1 MSTGWQLATLEQ
13 VSTDPIV
20 YGIVQPGEP
29 VPEGVP
35 FVQTRDIGSR
45 LDITKLDRTDPKI
58 AAAYG
63 RSTLRPGDILVALR
77 SDIGSAAVVPIELD
91 GANISRGVARVRIGS
106 ANDSEFVRYALESP
120 AARDSIRM
128 LTSGST
134 LRELSIG
141 ALRQVQIS
149 VPPLP
154 EQRKIVEILCTWDD
168 AIEKASALVAHSESK
183 LSALVS
189 ELFTPSTKHRNLA
202 LSDLVSPVKTKNSAG
217 ATNVLTSSGKRG
229 LVSQADYYNKNV
241 ASADT
246 SGYYL
251 IENGDFAYNR
261 SSSFGYPFG
270 AIKRLDR
277 YQQGLLS
284 TLYLCFRLTNTDDVD
299 SDYLTHFF
307 ESGVLNRQLVA
318 ICQEGAR
325 SHGLL
330 NVTQADFFELVVPVP
345 AIERQQQIARA
356 LNEATKEL
364 ELLEKKRVAL
374 TVQKRGLMQKLL
386 TGEIRVTGDEY
397 ENLGEESSV

>member
-29 VPEGVP
+29 VPAGVP

-149 VPPLP
+149 VPPLA
-154 EQRKIVEILCTWDD
+154 EQRKIAEILRTWDD
-168 AIEKASALVAHSESK
+168 AIDAELRLLKALNHRKTLIREKLFRLSRERGARMVFDDILTESRNPGTTGDTAQKITVKLYGKGAVPKLGRSGSASTRYYRRSAGQLIYSK
-183 LSALVS
+183 LDFLNGAFAVIPQGLDGY
-189 ELFTPSTKHRNLA
+189 ESTL
-202 LSDLVSPVKTKNSAG
+202 DLPAF
-217 ATNVLTSSGKRG
+217 
-229 LVSQADYYNKNV
+229 DID
-241 ASADT
+241 ASVNPT
-246 SGYYL
+246 WL
-251 IENGDFAYNR
+251 IE
-261 SSSFGYPFG
+261 
-270 AIKRLDR
+270 
-277 YQQGLLS
+277 
-284 TLYLCFRLTNTDDVD
+284 
-299 SDYLTHFF
+299 YLTRPSYYTNQAHLARGQRKARRISPTEFLA
-307 ESGVLNRQLVA
+307 ESVGVPSRELQDTTA
-318 ICQEGAR
+318 I
-325 SHGLL
+325 
-330 NVTQADFFELVVPVP
+330 
-345 AIERQQQIARA
+345 I
-356 LNEATKEL
+356 LNEASAEVGKQQ
-364 ELLEKKRVAL
+364 ELLAQL
-374 TVQKRGLMQKLL
+374 QIQKRGLMQKLL
-386 TGEIRVTGDEY
+386 TGEIRVTDDVAES
-397 ENLGEESSV
+397 LGKASIV